1 MRMKKILALILA
13 GSMVFSVGCQ
23 KKNSD
28 SNNSDNNSSDGPKKI
43 SEVRENIQSDYS
55 ELMNGGYA
63 NLKSDK
69 IDVVFTEENELHNLH
84 IERRSDLFSNDEFA
98 DMIKSQVAEVKK
110 VFGKDVRDKNILI
123 SYGEESVAYSKKY
136 LENVKK
142 GTYDDK
148 RYALML
154 YDSDNLKKPPKYH
167 EYMHLSYNNGL
178 VMIISENAGRYGFDE
193 DEKLE
198 EKIYRVNNKE
208 NNLDDKYKMCDG
220 SEMSVNDMIEEA
232 KAYGSAHFVNDYSMN
247 SVVEAVTVVGN
258 KKSGYSYTVCFV
270 REYDGV
276 LFDRDG
282 NLSQQDLLDESQTI
296 AYDTYEI
303 RGYGKDKI
311 GFYVMYVG
319 NNTVT
324 ETNTVDSII
333 SLGEALHNLSDS
345 VGDNATYTIKNIKLA
360 YRNVEKNEEQGI
372 YDAHIVW
379 EIETINDVDN
389 KESRFYVDAVKG
401 DVEVDV
407 FGD

>member
-1 MRMKKILALILA
+1 
-13 GSMVFSVGCQ
+13 
-23 KKNSD
+23 
-28 SNNSDNNSSDGPKKI
+28 
-43 SEVRENIQSDYS
+43 
-55 ELMNGGYA
+55 
-63 NLKSDK
+63 
-69 IDVVFTEENELHNLH
+69 
-84 IERRSDLFSNDEFA
+84 
-98 DMIKSQVAEVKK
+98 
-110 VFGKDVRDKNILI
+110 
-123 SYGEESVAYSKKY
+123 
-136 LENVKK
+136 
-142 GTYDDK
+142 
-148 RYALML
+148 

>member
-55 ELMNGGYA
+55 ELMNGGYT

-110 VFGKDVRDKNILI
+110 VFGKAVRERDILI
-123 SYGEESVAYSKKY
+123 GYNTESVAYSKKY

-282 NLSQQDLLDESQTI
+282 NLSQHDLLYESQTI

-324 ETNTVDSII
+324 ETNTVDSVI

-345 VGDNATYTIKNIKLA
+345 VGDNASYTI
-360 YRNVEKNEEQGI
+360 
-372 YDAHIVW
+372 
-379 EIETINDVDN
+379 
-389 KESRFYVDAVKG
+389 
-401 DVEVDV
+401 
-407 FGD
+407 